1 MAKRDRKVAT
11 EEEVMN
17 LRAVFERREQQR
29 SRLSLCDRLRDLVRV
44 VVSDRQTGRT
54 SRQRDRAARGAELVP
69 DANDSASG
77 ECSGQDSEPA
87 TDDDETAGVQND
99 E

>member
-11 EEEVMN
+11 EDEVMC

-29 SRLSLCDRLRDLVRV
+29 SRLSIGDRLRDLVRT
-44 VVSDRQTGRT
+44 VVSDRRTWRT
-54 SRQRDRAARGAELVP
+54 SRQRDRAARVADLVP
-69 DANDSASG
+69 DVLTDPALAEESNEDATG
-77 ECSGQDSEPA
+77 EPS
-87 TDDDETAGVQND
+87 DDDETQ